1 MTFSCFV
8 VHEWRPCDEA
18 ALSYITNFMAT
29 LLRLSAALSLIG
41 VSVVGCYE
49 PLRRPPGLESGVP
62 DVPTNDA
69 TVADI
74 VTPQDV
80 VVPTD
85 VPRADVPN
93 MPIDP
98 DAACAAAS
106 SVATVER
113 QPVDIIWVV
122 DNSVSME
129 PAIRQVTMGLNDF
142 ATRIGMRGLDYRV
155 VMVSYRSATNP
166 VTVAG
171 GQRYGVCI
179 PRPLAGDANCGNG
192 PRFFQS
198 SVDIRSTQPLE
209 QLLGTLAQTEGYRV
223 GQERGGEPWRDFLRP
238 TASKTIVVVTD
249 DESRMPADEFE
260 RWPGGVNPRSSRF
273 TLPPGVLDASWMGL
287 FTGYTFSALYGWG
300 SDTDPS
306 VRCTYPGGTMPP
318 SSGPTYTT
326 LVQRTRGARA
336 RICDGAAAWGPFFDR
351 VATAVETAS
360 RVSCDLAIPAVP
372 MGMVFDNSRVNV
384 EITTSAGTTRPGRVA
399 SMSACGATGG
409 WYYDNE
415 RAPTRITLCA
425 ASCDQAQAAVR
436 AGSTTAVRVLFGCQ
450 TIPG

>member
-1 MTFSCFV
+1 
-8 VHEWRPCDEA
+8 
-18 ALSYITNFMAT
+18 MAT
-29 LLRLSAALSLIG
+29 PLRLSVALPIVVAG
-41 VSVVGCYE
+41 VGCYE
-49 PLRRPPGLESGVP
+49 PLRRPPGFEGGVP
-62 DVPTNDA
+62 DVRTVDSA
-69 TVADI
+69 TMDI
-74 VTPQDV
+74 VAPPDV
-80 VVPTD
+80 QGPRD
-85 VPRADVPN
+85 VPVVDVPN

-98 DAACAAAS
+98 DAACAAVS

-129 PAIRQVTMGLNDF
+129 PAIRQVTMGLNTF
-142 ATRIGMRGLDYRV
+142 ASRIGMRGLDYRV
-155 VMVSYRSATNP
+155 VMLSYRSRTNP

-179 PRPLAGDANCGNG
+179 PQPLAGDANCGNG

-198 SVDIRSTQPLE
+198 SIDIRSTQPLE
-209 QLLGTLAQTEGYRV
+209 QLLGTLGQTEGYRA

-249 DESRMPADEFE
+249 DESRMPADEFD
-260 RWPGGVNPRSSRF
+260 RWPGGVNPRSRSF
-273 TLPPGVLDASWMGL
+273 TLPPGLLDASWMGL

-300 SDTDPS
+300 SETDPS
-306 VRCTYPGGTMPP
+306 VRCTYTGGTMPP

-326 LVQRTRGARA
+326 LVSRTRGARA
-336 RICDGAAAWGPFFDR
+336 RICDGASAWGPFFDR
-351 VATAVETAS
+351 VATAVETTS
-360 RVSCDLAIPAVP
+360 RVSCDLAIPSVP

-384 EITTSAGTTRPGRVA
+384 EIATSSMTTRPGKVA
-399 SMSACGATGG
+399 GVSACGAAGG

-415 RAPTRITLCA
+415 RTPTRITLCP
-425 ASCDQAQAAVR
+425 ASCEQAQAAVR